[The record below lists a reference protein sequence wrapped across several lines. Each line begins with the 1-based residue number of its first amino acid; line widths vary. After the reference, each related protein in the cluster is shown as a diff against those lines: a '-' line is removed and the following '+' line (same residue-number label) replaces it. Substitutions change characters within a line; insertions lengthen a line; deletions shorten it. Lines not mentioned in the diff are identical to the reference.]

1 MNKSN
6 SLKVKNKFRW
16 KEGIPYYLMV
26 LPGLIYLLINNYIPM
41 FGITIAFKKIDF
53 SKGILGSDWCGFDN
67 FRFLFLTKDAWVITR
82 NTILYNV
89 VFFILGTVCSILL
102 AIMINEITKKMASK
116 VYQTVI
122 LLPYLM
128 SWVVVSYLAFA
139 FLSADSG
146 FFNKTLLPLFG
157 KEAINWYADKTYWPF
172 ILVFVYLWKSVGY
185 SMIIYLSG
193 IVGIS
198 QDYYEAAKIDGA
210 SKWKQIRCI
219 TLPLI
224 KPTVITMFILS
235 VGQIFRSDFGLFYQV
250 TKNSGTLYD
259 YTRTIDVYVYQALM
273 KNSDY
278 SMSSAA
284 SVLQSVV
291 GFVLILL
298 ANYIVKKHQEE
309 SAIF

>member
-1 MNKSN
+1 
-6 SLKVKNKFRW
+6 
-16 KEGIPYYLMV
+16 MV
-26 LPGLIYLLINNYIPM
+26 LPGLLYLLINNYIPM
-41 FGITIAFKKIDF
+41 FGIVIAFKKINF
-53 SKGILGSDWCGFDN
+53 SKGIFGSPWNGLDN

-89 VFFILGTVCSILL
+89 AFFIFGTVCSILL
-102 AIMINEITKKMASK
+102 AILLNEITKKMASK

-128 SWVVVSYLAFA
+128 SWVVVSYLVFA
-139 FLSADSG
+139 FLSADTG

-157 KEAINWYADKTYWPF
+157 KEAINWYSNKTYWPF
-172 ILVFVYLWKSVGY
+172 ILIFVYLWKSVGY

-235 VGQIFRSDFGLFYQV
+235 IGQIFRSDFGLFYQV

-284 SVLQSVV
+284 SVLQSVL
-291 GFVLILL
+291 GFVLIIL
-298 ANYIVKKHQEE
+298 ANFFVKKYQED